1 MLFLKSK
8 ILSLK
13 GTHNQVYNEDFS
25 NAVVSKV
32 KDTKFERNS
41 QLSGYGLSDKS
52 VVSKVKDTKFER
64 NSQRCDS
71 IISIASCCF

>member
-13 GTHNQVYNEDFS
+13 AIHNKNLILERTYE
-25 NAVVSKV
+25 VVSEV

-41 QLSGYGLSDKS
+41 QP
-52 VVSKVKDTKFER
+52 
-64 NSQRCDS
+64 
-71 IISIASCCF
+71 